1 MLTSQ
6 VRPLGGVPTLFID
19 GGPVPGI
26 ACITYFRERACYAE
40 FGEAGYR
47 LFSIPVF
54 FGDQSINP
62 NSLIAAGAGAHV
74 YNDTG
79 DAVWAS
85 AHYAVLHAA
94 AAGERSL
101 RLPCRRRVRP
111 VLPDGAP
118 FTAETLTEKMRLGET
133 RVWRLD

>member
-26 ACITYFRERACYAE
+26 AGITYFRERACYAE

-101 RLPCRRRVRP
+101 RLCLAAAGSDRSCRTARRSRR
-111 VLPDGAP
+111 
-118 FTAETLTEKMRLGET
+118 KR
-133 RVWRLD
+133 